1 MRKLI
6 VAGNWKMNAGT
17 ASDAAALAKGIV
29 DKHGQTD
36 AVDIVF
42 CPPFT
47 SLREVSAVVSSTKIG
62 LGGQNLY
69 PKSGG
74 AFTGEISPDF
84 LRDCGCQYVI
94 LGHSERRTLFKETN
108 EFINEKV
115 KFAFENGLIPILC
128 IGETE
133 QERESGKTEAVCEDH
148 LKGGLAGLSADQ
160 VKRMVIAY
168 EPVWAIGTGKTA
180 TPDDAQNTHAF
191 CRSVVAGLYDD
202 SVAQAVRIQYGGS
215 VKPDNAGELLTQQ
228 DIDGA
233 LVGGA
238 ALKADSFIGI
248 IDNSGAL
255 S

>member
-6 VAGNWKMNAGT
+6 IAGNWKLNAG
-17 ASDAAALAKGIV
+17 AEAAATALAKGIA

-47 SLREVSAVVSSTKIG
+47 SLRAVQSVIKGTKIG

-69 PKSGG
+69 PKADG
-74 AFTGEISPDF
+74 AYTGEISPLF
-84 LRDCGCQYVI
+84 LLDCGCKYVI
-94 LGHSERRTLFKETN
+94 IGHSERRTYFKETN

-115 KFAFENGLIPILC
+115 KCAFANNLIPILC

-133 QERESGKTEAVCEDH
+133 QEREAGKTEAVVEDH
-148 LKGGLAGLSADQ
+148 LRGGLAGLTAEQ
-160 VKRMVIAY
+160 VKGMVIAY

-180 TPDDAQNTHAF
+180 TPDDAQSVHAF
-191 CRSVVAGLYDD
+191 CRKIISGLFDETT
-202 SVAQAVRIQYGGS
+202 AQTMRIQYGGS
-215 VKPDNAGELLTQQ
+215 VKADNAKELLGQP

-238 ALKADSFIGI
+238 SLKADSFIGI
-248 IDNSGAL
+248 IENSGAL
-255 S
+255 

>member
-6 VAGNWKMNAGT
+6 IAGNWKMNAG
-17 ASDAAALAKGIV
+17 AAHAATELARGIA

-36 AVDIVF
+36 KVDIVL

-47 SLREVSAVVSSTKIG
+47 SLRPVYEVIQGTKIG

-69 PKSGG
+69 PKANG
-74 AFTGEISPDF
+74 AYTGEIAAEF
-84 LRDCGCQYVI
+84 LLDSGCRYVI
-94 LGHSERRTLFKETN
+94 LGHSERRTLFKESN

-115 KFAFENGLIPILC
+115 KFAFESKLIPIMC

-133 QERESGKTEAVCEDH
+133 QEREQGKTEAVVEDH
-148 LKGGLAGLSADQ
+148 LRGGLAGLTAAQ
-160 VKRMVIAY
+160 VQSMVIAY

-180 TPDDAQNTHAF
+180 TPDDAQSVHRF
-191 CRSVVAGLYDD
+191 CRQVIAGLFDD
-202 SVAQAVRIQYGGS
+202 ATAQTVRIQYGGS
-215 VKPDNAGELLTQQ
+215 VKAENANELLTQP

-238 ALKADSFIGI
+238 SLKADSFIGI
-248 IDNSGAL
+248 IENSGSL
-255 S
+255 

>member
-6 VAGNWKMNAGT
+6 IAGNWKMNAGS
-17 ASDAAALAKGIV
+17 ANAAAALAKGIV
-29 DKHGQTD
+29 AKHGNTT

-47 SLREVSAVVSSTKIG
+47 SLREVNQVIAGTKIA

-69 PKSGG
+69 PKADG
-74 AFTGEISPDF
+74 AYTGEIAPGF
-84 LRDCGCQYVI
+84 LIDTGCQYVI
-94 LGHSERRTLFKETN
+94 LGHSERRTYFKESN
-108 EFINEKV
+108 EFINQKV
-115 KFAFENGLIPILC
+115 KCAFENKLIPILC

-133 QERESGKTEAVCEDH
+133 QEREAGKTEAVCEDH
-148 LKGGLAGLSADQ
+148 LRGGLVGLTTDQ
-160 VKRMVIAY
+160 VKSMVIAY

-180 TPDDAQNTHAF
+180 TPADAQAVHAF
-191 CRSVVAGLYDD
+191 CRGVVAKMFDQATAD
-202 SVAQAVRIQYGGS
+202 AVRIQYGGS
-215 VKPDNAGELLTQQ
+215 VKADNSNALLTQP

-248 IDNSGAL
+248 IDNCGAF
-255 S
+255 

>member
-6 VAGNWKMNAGT
+6 IAGNWKMNAGT
-17 ASDAAALAKGIV
+17 AAAAESLAKGIAA
-29 DKHGQTD
+29 KHGQTS

-47 SLREVSAVVSSTKIG
+47 SLKETGAVIKGTKIA

-69 PKSGG
+69 PKADG
-74 AFTGEISPDF
+74 AYTGEISPLF
-84 LRDCGCQYVI
+84 LLDCGCRYVI
-94 LGHSERRTLFKETN
+94 LGHSERRTYFKESN

-115 KFAFENGLIPILC
+115 KCAFANNLIPIMC

-133 QERESGKTEAVCEDH
+133 QEREQGKTQDVVEDH
-148 LKGGLAGLSADQ
+148 LRGGLAGLSAEQ
-160 VKRMVIAY
+160 VKSMIVAY

-180 TPDDAQNTHAF
+180 TPEDAQSVHAF
-191 CRSVVAGLYDD
+191 ARGLIAKLYDD
-202 SVAQAVRIQYGGS
+202 ATAQTVRIQYGGS
-215 VKPDNAGELLTQQ
+215 VKASNAKELLTQP

-238 ALKADSFIGI
+238 SLKVDDFAGI
-248 IDNSGAL
+248 IENSGAL
-255 S
+255 